1 MGMSE
6 IDPFRVSLGEQ
17 EIQVPLALLDKYDR
31 PGPRYTSYPT
41 APEWDDR
48 YGPDD
53 FRAGISASATGSS
66 AAPLSLYFH
75 IPFCRSLCLYCGCNV
90 FITKNHEVT
99 TPYLA
104 HIKQE
109 IDWVADCIPAGRS
122 VKQLHWGGGTPTYL
136 ETDEIRELYRCI
148 LSKFDLAPDAEIGIE
163 IDPRATTPEQCAVLR
178 ELGFNRL
185 SLGIQDFDPKV
196 QKAVHRIQSYE
207 MTREIFDGCR
217 NLGFESINVDLI
229 FGLPHQTI
237 ESFTD
242 TVDKIVQMRPD
253 RIALFS
259 YAHVP
264 WLKKQQGSFARH
276 LPERLEKFGIFC
288 LASRKFSEAGYRYIG
303 MDHFALPAD
312 ELVSAQRDR
321 SLHRN
326 FQGYTTKGGCDLYGF
341 GVSAISALDDAY
353 AQNWRDLPSYYKS
366 IDEQQWPT
374 MRGVRVSPVDQ
385 LRRVV
390 INRLLCNLVL
400 IKSEVEQD
408 FSLQFDE
415 YFEDEMNTL
424 VELERD
430 QLVRLSQDRIEV
442 TELGR
447 IFVRNVAMVFD
458 SYLKQPGTNPAKRFS
473 KTL

>member
-1 MGMSE
+1 MSA

-17 EIQVPLALLDKYDR
+17 EIQVPPALLDKYDR

-41 APEWDDR
+41 APEWDNC
-48 YGPDD
+48 YGPED
-53 FRAGISASATGSS
+53 FRAGISATATESS

-99 TPYLA
+99 SAYLA

-109 IDWVADCIPAGRS
+109 IDWVAGCIPAGRS
-122 VKQLHWGGGTPTYL
+122 LRQLHWGGGTPTYL
-136 ETDEIRELYRCI
+136 ETDEIRELYGRI

-178 ELGFNRL
+178 KLGFNRL

-326 FQGYTTKGGCDLYGF
+326 FQGYTTRGGCDLYGF

-353 AQNWRDLPSYYKS
+353 AQNWRDLPAYYKA
-366 IDEQQWPT
+366 IDNSSWPT
-374 MRGVRVSPVDQ
+374 MRGIRVSAEDR
-385 LRRVV
+385 LRRTV

-400 IKSEVEQD
+400 IKSEVEQE
-408 FSLQFDE
+408 FGLCFDE
-415 YFEDEMNTL
+415 YFRYEMNAL
-424 VELERD
+424 RELERD
-430 QLVRLSQDRIEV
+430 NLVKQSQDRIEV

-447 IFVRNVAMVFD
+447 VFVRNVAMVFD
-458 SYLKQPGTNPAKRFS
+458 SYLRQSGANQEQRFS

>member
-1 MGMSE
+1 M
-6 IDPFRVSLGEQ
+6 
-17 EIQVPLALLDKYDR
+17 
-31 PGPRYTSYPT
+31 T
-41 APEWDDR
+41 AP
-48 YGPDD
+48 Y
-53 FRAGISASATGSS
+53 
-66 AAPLSLYFH
+66 LS
-75 IPFCRSLCLYCGCNV
+75 R
-90 FITKNHEVT
+90 
-99 TPYLA
+99 
-104 HIKQE
+104 IKQE
-109 IDWVADCIPAGRS
+109 IDWVADQMPAGRR
-122 VKQLHWGGGTPTYL
+122 VDQLHWGGGTPTYL
-136 ETDEIRELYRCI
+136 ATDEIQELYTHIMSRFE
-148 LSKFDLAPDAEIGIE
+148 LSPEAEVGIE
-163 IDPRATTPEQCAVLR
+163 IDPRATTPEQCRVLR

-196 QKAVHRIQSYE
+196 QQAVHRIQSYE

-217 NLGFESINVDLI
+217 SLGFESINVDLI

-242 TVDKIVQMRPD
+242 TVGKVVRMRPD

-276 LPERLEKFGIFC
+276 LPQKLEKFEIFC

-312 ELVSAQRDR
+312 ELVTAQRDR

-341 GVSAISALDDAY
+341 GVSAISALEDAY
-353 AQNWRDLPSYYKS
+353 AQNWRDLPAYYKA
-366 IDEQQWPT
+366 IDNSSWPT
-374 MRGVRVSPVDQ
+374 MRGIRVSAEDR
-385 LRRVV
+385 LRRTV

-400 IKSEVEQD
+400 IKSEVEQE
-408 FSLQFDE
+408 FGLSFDE
-415 YFEDEMNTL
+415 YFRYEMNAL
-424 VELERD
+424 RELERD
-430 QLVRLSQDRIEV
+430 NLVKQSQDRIEV

-447 IFVRNVAMVFD
+447 VFVRNVAMVFD
-458 SYLKQPGTNPAKRFS
+458 SYLRQSGANQEQRFS